1 MRLIATAHGIVTAPA
16 AAPNPARRSWLKRLG
31 AVLSAAALARPA
43 LAGPTQVTGSQP
55 FIGEIM
61 LVGWNF
67 ATPGWLICNGQL
79 VAISDYPVLFQ
90 LIGTTYGGNGT
101 TNFALPDLRGRAPKH
116 TGQGNGLSNYVRG
129 QQGGS
134 ESLTLTTAVN
144 GADSLTTVPRKVT
157 FGVAADRSLVET
169 TVVGTPLQT
178 DYWQFVSTPT
188 KRTLGG
194 SVVTTASSGSPL
206 FTYYD
211 FTGAVLTPDS
221 GGALSAT
228 QLPAIAAVQVSV
240 TIDRT
245 ATASSQAVMLQTTV
259 SLSNLVGG
267 ATT

>member
-1 MRLIATAHGIVTAPA
+1 VSRLRALAVGDARRDAGLSLAELIVAMMVFGIIVAVVTTTFISLTKATAQARGVDANTRVASNVMNEVSRVVRA
-16 AAPNPARRSWLKRLG
+16 ARTIP
-31 AVLSAAALARPA
+31 
-43 LAGPTQVTGSQP
+43 
-55 FIGEIM
+55 
-61 LVGWNF
+61 
-67 ATPGWLICNGQL
+67 TPG
-79 VAISDYPVLFQ
+79 
-90 LIGTTYGGNGT
+90 GTEATSFSLAT
-101 TNFALPDLRGRAPKH
+101 T
-116 TGQGNGLSNYVRG
+116 
-129 QQGGS
+129 

-157 FGVAADRSLVET
+157 FGLAADRSLVET

-194 SVVTTASSGSPL
+194 AVVTTASSGSPL

-245 ATASSQAVMLQTTV
+245 ATRSSQAVTLQTTV

>member
-1 MRLIATAHGIVTAPA
+1 MSRLRALVVGDARRDAGLSLAELIVAMMVFGIIVAVVTTTFISLTKATAQARGVDANTRVASNVMNEVSRVVRA
-16 AAPNPARRSWLKRLG
+16 ARTIP
-31 AVLSAAALARPA
+31 
-43 LAGPTQVTGSQP
+43 
-55 FIGEIM
+55 
-61 LVGWNF
+61 
-67 ATPGWLICNGQL
+67 TPG
-79 VAISDYPVLFQ
+79 
-90 LIGTTYGGNGT
+90 GTEATSFSLAT
-101 TNFALPDLRGRAPKH
+101 T
-116 TGQGNGLSNYVRG
+116 
-129 QQGGS
+129 

-144 GADSLTTVPRKVT
+144 GVDSLTTVPRKVT

-178 DYWQFVSTPT
+178 DYWQFVSIPT

-194 SVVTTASSGSPL
+194 SVVTTASSGAPL

-245 ATASSQAVMLQTTV
+245 ATRSSQAVTLQTTV

>member
-1 MRLIATAHGIVTAPA
+1 MSRLRALAVGDARRDAGLSLAELIVAMMVFGIIVAVVTTTFISLTKATAQARGVDANTRVASNVMNEVSRVVRA
-16 AAPNPARRSWLKRLG
+16 ARTIP
-31 AVLSAAALARPA
+31 
-43 LAGPTQVTGSQP
+43 
-55 FIGEIM
+55 
-61 LVGWNF
+61 
-67 ATPGWLICNGQL
+67 TPG
-79 VAISDYPVLFQ
+79 
-90 LIGTTYGGNGT
+90 GTEATSFSLAT
-101 TNFALPDLRGRAPKH
+101 T
-116 TGQGNGLSNYVRG
+116 
-129 QQGGS
+129 

-194 SVVTTASSGSPL
+194 SVVTAASSGAPL

-245 ATASSQAVMLQTTV
+245 ATASSQAVTLQTTV

>member
-1 MRLIATAHGIVTAPA
+1 MSRLRALVVGDARRDAGLSLAELIVAMMVFGIIVAVVTTTFISLTKATAQARGVDANTRVASNVMNEVSRVVRA
-16 AAPNPARRSWLKRLG
+16 ARTIP
-31 AVLSAAALARPA
+31 
-43 LAGPTQVTGSQP
+43 
-55 FIGEIM
+55 
-61 LVGWNF
+61 
-67 ATPGWLICNGQL
+67 TPG
-79 VAISDYPVLFQ
+79 
-90 LIGTTYGGNGT
+90 GTEATSFSLAT
-101 TNFALPDLRGRAPKH
+101 T
-116 TGQGNGLSNYVRG
+116 
-129 QQGGS
+129 

-194 SVVTTASSGSPL
+194 SVVTTASSGAPL

-245 ATASSQAVMLQTTV
+245 ATRSSQAVTLQTTV

>member
-1 MRLIATAHGIVTAPA
+1 MSRLRTLAVGDVRRDAGLSLAELLVAMMVFGIIVAVVTTTFISLTKATAQARGVDANTRVASNVMNEVSRVVRA
-16 AAPNPARRSWLKRLG
+16 ARTIP
-31 AVLSAAALARPA
+31 
-43 LAGPTQVTGSQP
+43 
-55 FIGEIM
+55 
-61 LVGWNF
+61 
-67 ATPGWLICNGQL
+67 TPG
-79 VAISDYPVLFQ
+79 
-90 LIGTTYGGNGT
+90 GTEATSFSLAT
-101 TNFALPDLRGRAPKH
+101 T
-116 TGQGNGLSNYVRG
+116 
-129 QQGGS
+129 

-157 FGVAADRSLVET
+157 FGVAADRSLVEM
-169 TVVGTPLQT
+169 TVVGTPLKT
-178 DYWQFVSTPT
+178 DFWQFVSTPT

-194 SVVTTASSGSPL
+194 SVVAPASSDAPL

-245 ATASSQAVMLQTTV
+245 ATASSQAVTLQTTV